1 MYATGRVKSQ
11 MIYKIILILL
21 ALTSCQSNEPQYY
34 AKKVTTKEV
43 QPLYGL
49 TYLPDYLADHLLV
62 CYEVDTWDRYRYA
75 AEDGSIVIRCWR
87 YVVGSNN
94 RTSTLIRLPG
104 EWVENGRVKV
114 YRLEESIDE

>member
-1 MYATGRVKSQ
+1 MRQALIV
-11 MIYKIILILL
+11 ILL
-21 ALTSCQSNEPQYY
+21 ALTSCQSSEPQYY
-34 AKKVTTKEV
+34 AKKITTKEV

-49 TYLPDYLADHLLV
+49 TYLPDYLVDHLLV
-62 CYEVDTWDRYRYA
+62 CYEVDTWDKYRYA

>member
-1 MYATGRVKSQ
+1 
-11 MIYKIILILL
+11 MIYKVILILL

-34 AKKVTTKEV
+34 AKEITTKEV

-62 CYEVDTWDRYRYA
+62 CYEVDTNDKYRYDA
-75 AEDGSIVIRCWR
+75 DDGTIVIRCWR
-87 YVVGSNN
+87 YVVGNSGN
-94 RTSTLIRLPG
+94 RTTALIRLPE
-104 EWVENGRVKV
+104 EWFEHGRVKV

>member
-1 MYATGRVKSQ
+1 MRQALIV
-11 MIYKIILILL
+11 ILL
-21 ALTSCQSNEPQYY
+21 ALTSCQSSEPQYY

-62 CYEVDTWDRYRYA
+62 CYEIDTQDHYRYVT
-75 AEDGSIVIRCWR
+75 DNGTIIIRCKR
-87 YVVGSNN
+87 YVVGDSGK
-94 RTSTLIRLPG
+94 TDTLIRLPQAWFEHG
-104 EWVENGRVKV
+104 KVKV